1 MGDFDATH
9 HAFGEREIRFSE
21 IYRGITMPPPRALR
35 LSFSPT
41 SNPYRVARKDRG
53 RIYRETGRQKMSD
66 LQNAETRRRLL
77 FSLSLS
83 SLLFSLPSASSDNLS
98 GISVRILRAIVPR
111 ARTTYIFYNPFFLS
125 AVFHAAGSCG
135 FYRIYPE
142 NNAV

>member
-1 MGDFDATH
+1 MEISAPLIMRLANGRRDKIFGNLSRHHDAAATNFKTLIF
-9 HAFGEREIRFSE
+9 A
-21 IYRGITMPPPRALR
+21 T
-35 LSFSPT
+35 T

-53 RIYRETGRQKMSD
+53 RIYREAGRQKMSD
-66 LQNAETRRRLL
+66 LQNAETRRRLP
-77 FSLSLS
+77 FSLS
-83 SLLFSLPSASSDNLS
+83 SLLFSLSWASSDNLS

-111 ARTTYIFYNPFFLS
+111 ARTTYIFYNLFFFS